1 MATKSVVVISG
12 LVDATLR
19 DGQPDVEFLI
29 FHSIQNYIEYID
41 TTPVRAELLF
51 FTNDVVGTSN
61 ASFNYLREA
70 LENNVYSHVDRVIY
84 ITSNEDPLTSFS
96 YLVKEF
102 ELSNWEVI
110 RGEMQ
115 RPFIQEV
122 IHGTFREDTFNDK
135 RKAIYRRPRADYIKS
150 QLNKHDSLD
159 EDYVADDAD
168 LSIAEDEEVPEVEIA
183 ERKHDLHKLHIVGVP
198 SRERTAM
205 VLLAAQYIS
214 QTSRVLI
221 IESDPEYHLLTEFLT
236 KANIQCQQFSL
247 TRLYDDAA
255 ATFDAIRECQ
265 ENLVAITCVDRLPF
279 RYRYLTEL
287 YYYNLLEDFDYIII
301 EGGIED
307 IPEDTPVTVVLPST
321 VTGVLEGV
329 EKIDKSFVP
338 YCKFVG
344 INLQDLPE
352 THINS
357 GLVIST
363 IINDLLDVKG
373 TECPVFTLTSLR
385 LNGSAY
391 DFGKLL
397 GGIR

>member
-1 MATKSVVVISG
+1 MATKTIVVISG

-19 DGQPDVEFLI
+19 DGQPDVDFEI
-29 FHSIQNYIEYID
+29 FHNIQAYIDYID
-41 TTPVRAELLF
+41 TTPVRAEILF
-51 FTNDVVGTSN
+51 FTNDVVGNTNS
-61 ASFNYLREA
+61 SFNYLREA

-84 ITSNEDPLTSFS
+84 ITNHDDPLTSFS
-96 YLVKEF
+96 YLKKEF
-102 ELSNWEVI
+102 NLENWEVI
-110 RGEMQ
+110 RGELQ

-122 IHGTFREDTFNDK
+122 IHGTFREDSYNEH
-135 RKAIYRRPRADYIKS
+135 RKAIVRRPRAEYIKS
-150 QLNKHDSLD
+150 QLKHHDSLD
-159 EDYVADDAD
+159 EDYVADDMD
-168 LSIAEDEEVPEVEIA
+168 LSIVEDEDMPVTEVT
-183 ERKHDLHKLHIVGVP
+183 ERTHDLRKLHIVGVP

-214 QTSRVLI
+214 QTSKVLI
-221 IESDPEYHLLTEFLT
+221 IESDPEYHLLTEFVT
-236 KANIQCQQFSL
+236 KANIPCQQFPL

-255 ATFDAIRECQ
+255 ATLQAMRDCQ
-265 ENLVAITCVDRLPF
+265 ENLIVVTCIDRLPF
-279 RYRYLTEL
+279 RYRYLTDL

-307 IPEDTPVTVVLPST
+307 IPDDTPVTVVLPST
-321 VTGVLEGV
+321 VTSVLEGV
-329 EKIDKSFVP
+329 EKIDKSLVP
-338 YCKFVG
+338 FCKFVG

-357 GLVIST
+357 GLVITT

-385 LNGSAY
+385 LNGAAY

-397 GGIR
+397 GGIN